1 MFGAG
6 GAGGTSVVPP
16 RTGSGYGS
24 GGGGGA
30 QSAVGAEGS
39 NGFLLVEW

>member
-6 GAGGTSVVPP
+6 GAGGTSMVPP
-16 RTGSGYGS
+16 RIGSGYGS

-30 QSAVGAEGS
+30 SLAPGAAGS